1 MPTAS
6 YLTRRALAAEL
17 MISESTVDDYVR
29 RGLLPPPIRISPS
42 CVRWRWA
49 TVDAI
54 LRASESPRWSVED
67 PSPEE
72 RAVRGIEASGQ
83 PTLQDRA
90 AAERYARAAAAAA
103 SQQGSDG
110 GTPEERAAR
119 VIASSRRHL
128 GNEPTEAERVAR
140 AIAASKER
148 SRPVRKPK
156 SG

>member
-17 MISESTVDDYVR
+17 MISESTLDDYVR
-29 RGLLPPPIRISPS
+29 RSLLPPPIRISPS

-49 TVDAI
+49 TVDEI

-72 RAVRGIEASGQ
+72 RA
-83 PTLQDRA
+83 
-90 AAERYARAAAAAA
+90 
-103 SQQGSDG
+103 
-110 GTPEERAAR
+110 ERAAR
-119 VIASSRRHL
+119 AIESSRR
-128 GNEPTEAERVAR
+128 PTIQDRTAAEGVAR
-140 AIAASKER
+140 SIAASKER
-148 SRPVRKPK
+148 SRPARKPK

>member
-6 YLTRRALAAEL
+6 YLTPRALAAEL
-17 MISESTVDDYVR
+17 MISESTLDDYVR

-49 TVDAI
+49 IVDEI

-72 RAVRGIEASGQ
+72 RAYRAIEASRQ

-90 AAERYARAAAAAA
+90 AAEGVARALAA
-103 SQQGSDG
+103 SQQSPRGSQTIG
-110 GTPEERAAR
+110 EGAAR
-119 VIASSRRHL
+119 VIASSKQ
-128 GNEPTEAERVAR
+128 R
-140 AIAASKER
+140 A
-148 SRPVRKPK
+148 RPVRKPK
-156 SG
+156 GEKS

>member
-1 MPTAS
+1 MPPAS
-6 YLTRRALAAEL
+6 YLTKSALAAEL

-49 TVDAI
+49 TLDAI

-67 PSPEE
+67 SSPEE
-72 RAVRGIEASGQ
+72 RAAREIEASRQ

-90 AAERYARAAAAAA
+90 AAEGVARILAAARERRNKGQVIDPGAA
-103 SQQGSDG
+103 Q
-110 GTPEERAAR
+110 
-119 VIASSRRHL
+119 
-128 GNEPTEAERVAR
+128 

-148 SRPVRKPK
+148 SRPVKKPK
-156 SG
+156 GEKS

>member
-1 MPTAS
+1 MPPAS

-17 MISESTVDDYVR
+17 MISESAVDDYVR

-67 PSPEE
+67 SSSEP
-72 RAVRGIEASGQ
+72 SGQ

-90 AAERYARAAAAAA
+90 AAEGVARALAA
-103 SQQGSDG
+103 SRQHG
-110 GTPEERAAR
+110 GPTSGERAAR
-119 VIASSRRHL
+119 AIASSRRHL
-128 GNEPTEAERVAR
+128 DKEPTEAERVAPV
-140 AIAASKER
+140 IAASKER

-156 SG
+156 SS

>member
-54 LRASESPRWSVED
+54 LRAPESPRWSLKD
-67 PSPEE
+67 PSSEE
-72 RAVRGIEASGQ
+72 RAERAARAIEASRR
-83 PTLQDRA
+83 PTLSDRA
-90 AAERYARAAAAAA
+90 AAE
-103 SQQGSDG
+103 G
-110 GTPEERAAR
+110 
-119 VIASSRRHL
+119 
-128 GNEPTEAERVAR
+128 VAR

-148 SRPVRKPK
+148 SRPTR
-156 SG
+156 SRRR